1 MPSSASAA
9 STASATGGWSPSA
22 SGVSSKPRPDAD
34 QQLVVEVLA
43 QPGQRAAHRRLAH
56 RHPLAGVGEVA
67 LLEQRVQREQQVGVD
82 LAQPLL
88 HPTSSCD
95 GPHPSDSALL
105 GRMALGGT
113 DLNLLLPLK
122 VLLEEGNVTRAGQ
135 RLELS
140 QPAMSAALA
149 RLRRRFDDELLV
161 RAGRDYEL
169 TPFAR
174 DLLPEVQ
181 HARTADGHRALHLE
195 DEFDPATSE
204 RTFRLAMSDYAIAVV
219 HEPLVRLVEAEAPG
233 VRLAIEHLGPD
244 ARESDRVLLDYD
256 ALIAPLGF
264 GFPGESRP
272 LWRDRMVARSPTAA
286 TRGCVDGRLTLG
298 RPRRAAARRRQLRP
312 RHPDA
317 RRPRLRRARHRP
329 PHRPAGRRA
338 SCRCRSSSRAPRWS
352 PSSRRSWPGCTCAT
366 TAPVVMVEP
375 PFDEVVLA
383 EGYWFAADRL
393 SDPAHRWLFGRLDAV
408 R

>member
-1 MPSSASAA
+1 
-9 STASATGGWSPSA
+9 
-22 SGVSSKPRPDAD
+22 
-34 QQLVVEVLA
+34 
-43 QPGQRAAHRRLAH
+43 
-56 RHPLAGVGEVA
+56 
-67 LLEQRVQREQQVGVD
+67 
-82 LAQPLL
+82 
-88 HPTSSCD
+88 
-95 GPHPSDSALL
+95 
-105 GRMALGGT
+105 MALGGT

-149 RLRRRFDDELLV
+149 RLRRRFDDELLA

-181 HARTADGHRALHLE
+181 HALRLMGAALNLE
-195 DEFDPATSE
+195 DEFDPATSS

-233 VRLAIEHLGPD
+233 VRLSIGHLGPGV
-244 ARESDRVLLDYD
+244 RESPTALIEHD
-256 ALIAPLGF
+256 ALVAPLGI

-272 LWRDRMVARSPTAA
+272 FWRDRMVVLADRDNP
-286 TRGCVDGRLTLG
+286 RLVDGLLTLEDLATL
-298 RPRRAAARRRQLRP
+298 PHAAASFGPGVLTPVDRAFGELGIERRIALQVYGFLPLPFVIEGTDMIAVVPEILAQIHVRP
-312 RHPDA
+312 EG
-317 RRPRLRRARHRP
+317 RL
-329 PHRPAGRRA
+329 
-338 SCRCRSSSRAPRWS
+338 
-352 PSSRRSWPGCTCAT
+352 
-366 TAPVVMVEP
+366 VIVEP
-375 PFDEVVLA
+375 PFDELVLA

-408 R
+408 AEVLAEGA

>member
-1 MPSSASAA
+1 
-9 STASATGGWSPSA
+9 
-22 SGVSSKPRPDAD
+22 
-34 QQLVVEVLA
+34 
-43 QPGQRAAHRRLAH
+43 
-56 RHPLAGVGEVA
+56 
-67 LLEQRVQREQQVGVD
+67 
-82 LAQPLL
+82 
-88 HPTSSCD
+88 
-95 GPHPSDSALL
+95 
-105 GRMALGGT
+105 MALGGT

-149 RLRRRFDDELLV
+149 RLRRRFDDELLA

-181 HARTADGHRALHLE
+181 HALRLMGAALHLE
-195 DEFDPATSE
+195 DEFDPTTSS

-233 VRLAIEHLGPD
+233 VRLSIGHLGPGV
-244 ARESDRVLLDYD
+244 RESPTALIEHD
-256 ALIAPLGF
+256 ALVAPLGI

-272 LWRDRMVARSPTAA
+272 FWRDRMVVLADRDNP
-286 TRGCVDGRLTLG
+286 RLVDGGLTLEDLAAL
-298 RPRRAAARRRQLRP
+298 PHAAASFGPGVLTPVDRAFGELGIERRIALQVYGFLPLPFVIEGTDMIAVVPQILARTLVRP
-312 RHPDA
+312 TG
-317 RRPRLRRARHRP
+317 RL
-329 PHRPAGRRA
+329 
-338 SCRCRSSSRAPRWS
+338 
-352 PSSRRSWPGCTCAT
+352 
-366 TAPVVMVEP
+366 VVVEP
-375 PFDEVVLA
+375 PFEELVLA

-408 R
+408 ADELAGGA